1 MRASGGS
8 NANLIYDPL
17 GRLFQTNGGGL
28 GTTQFLYDGD
38 ALVAEYNDQ
47 NVAQQRYVHGPGVDE
62 PLIWYNGSGL
72 GYRRLLRAN
81 HQGSIVSIADSAGA
95 SLYINS
101 YDPYGVPGSGNQG
114 RFAYTGQ
121 IRIPELG
128 MYYYKARIYSPTLGR
143 FLQTD
148 PIGYEDQINL
158 YAYVG
163 NDPVNEA
170 DPSGEAIEATICGRT
185 GGSGCSGE
193 YAGDRGIAD
202 AAMGKASNAVKR
214 NQDRPTI
221 RELADDARERSI
233 PGEPGDAGAQ
243 LGALIL
249 GVIDRVNEGAGVGD
263 AILAALGLIQIERT
277 PANIPESEQ
286 RRLRGGGNIG
296 YKNWHHIREGCRSS
310 CWEPMENV
318 ANDA

>member
-1 MRASGGS
+1 
-8 NANLIYDPL
+8 
-17 GRLFQTNGGGL
+17 
-28 GTTQFLYDGD
+28 
-38 ALVAEYNDQ
+38 
-47 NVAQQRYVHGPGVDE
+47 
-62 PLIWYNGSGL
+62 
-72 GYRRLLRAN
+72 
-81 HQGSIVSIADSAGA
+81 VSIADSAGA

-249 GVIDRVNEGAGVGD
+249 DVIDRVNEGAGVGD

-286 RRLRGGGNIG
+286 RRLRGGAILDTKTGTIFERDVD
-296 YKNWHHIREGCRSS
+296 HHAGSQWKMWRTMRDWENGRNQLSVRGDGSVHKLKPQGRGRSRR
-310 CWEPMENV
+310 
-318 ANDA
+318 